1 MRLFVSGS
9 KTPSMRSGFTLIEV
23 LVATVIASI
32 AGMALLQMN
41 SNNIHLF
48 KQIQY
53 RSSNSETLSLIALHN
68 DLKYNKTTKTLFD
81 FLDNTYE
88 IQNDDFRKYLKDTK
102 VDYNEKVL
110 ETITFGASE
119 EETRDAATIP
129 EQEQQMS
136 MSQEQQMDGAAPIIQ
151 FELIQIVVK
160 SDKGKNAILSARAF
174 Q

>member
-1 MRLFVSGS
+1 MKLFVSGS
-9 KTPSMRSGFTLIEV
+9 KTLSMRAGFTLIEV

-41 SNNIHLF
+41 ANNMHLF

-53 RSSNSETLSLIALHN
+53 RSSNSETLSLVALHN
-68 DLKYNKTTKTLFD
+68 DIKYNRTTKTLFD
-81 FLDNTYE
+81 ILDNTYD
-88 IQNDDFRKYLKDTK
+88 ITDDDFRKYLKDSK
-102 VDYNEKVL
+102 IDYTEKVL

-119 EETRDAATIP
+119 SETA
-129 EQEQQMS
+129 QEPAVPKQEMPHAEDVQMS
-136 MSQEQQMDGAAPIIQ
+136 TMAPVLQ

-160 SDKGKNAILSARAF
+160 NDEGKNAILSARPF

>member
-1 MRLFVSGS
+1 MAAI
-9 KTPSMRSGFTLIEV
+9 IEKINFEKAYQ
-23 LVATVIASI
+23 L
-32 AGMALLQMN
+32 
-41 SNNIHLF
+41 
-48 KQIQY
+48 
-53 RSSNSETLSLIALHN
+53 
-68 DLKYNKTTKTLFD
+68 
-81 FLDNTYE
+81 
-88 IQNDDFRKYLKDTK
+88 RKYLKDTK
-102 VDYNEKVL
+102 IDYNEKVL

>member
-1 MRLFVSGS
+1 MKLFVSGL
-9 KTPSMRSGFTLIEV
+9 KTRNMRAAFTLIEV

-68 DLKYNKTTKTLFD
+68 DKKYNRTTKELFVI
-81 FLDNTYE
+81 LDDTYD
-88 IQNDDFRKYLKDTK
+88 ITNDDLRKYLKDTK
-102 VDYNEKVL
+102 VDYSEKL
-110 ETITFGASE
+110 IELITFGAST
-119 EETRDAATIP
+119 EETQDNTMH
-129 EQEQQMS
+129 EQEMS
-136 MSQEQQMDGAAPIIQ
+136 MSSQEQMGGVAPVIQ
-151 FELIQIVVK
+151 FELIQIIVEN
-160 SDKGKNAILSARAF
+160 DEGKNAILSARSF